1 MAVDFCAEQ
10 VVSPVREGQP
20 TVEFKLFRLPVRLP
34 ALDART
40 RRSFVL
46 VGGAQRPAGASSSH
60 CVPEADVAA
69 KLCISVGGGSMAST
83 RATCSLYFGRTE
95 VLAEARSSTTG
106 EKKQV
111 SIQWST

>member
-10 VVSPVREGQP
+10 VVSPVREGQS
-20 TVEFKLFRLPVRLP
+20 TVEFKLFRLPARLP

-40 RRSFVL
+40 QRSFVL
-46 VGGAQRPAGASSSH
+46 VGGAQRPAGPASALH
-60 CVPEADVAA
+60 VPEAAVAA
-69 KLCISVGGGSMAST
+69 KLSISVGGGSMAST
-83 RATCSLYFGRTE
+83 RAMLNLYFGRTE

-111 SIQWST
+111 SIQWTT